1 MKKKALVTTVI
12 VSLIVLVSLSIQM
25 NRSSTDTGA
34 LHGSDAPIVLVG
46 GDLHTLTINTG
57 EMIISGHESTAI
69 SNDSG
74 KSWMAINTL
83 DNADI
88 MAWATSS
95 SMVLAGGHNGLY
107 TSLPDENKFVRTH
120 FYKELSDVHALG
132 ASGEFAYLATPEFG
146 VFASTDG
153 GRSWEAR
160 NSQIGK
166 GFMGSMLVDPKNPMR
181 VLAPDMQM
189 GLLQSL
195 DGGTTWQNLGGPLG
209 SMAIAWNPVNINEI
223 TVIGMGEIGTTL
235 DAGKTWREISLPD
248 GSAVV
253 AYSPDGNSLF
263 TGVLTE
269 PPYAQVF
276 KSTDG
281 GGSWSTEIS
290 SSSTN
295 DLGLG
300 EAQSEETDSH
310 SEETDSHSEETMEPD
325 MPGMDHSDPNAIDEE
340 ANRPLKATLGT
351 FGVATSIVL
360 SGAIFLRRRDR
371 NQRELKVKARKD
383 SGEVR

>member
-1 MKKKALVTTVI
+1 MKRKALVTAVI
-12 VSLIVLVSLSIQM
+12 VSLIVLVSLGIQM

-34 LHGSDAPIVLVG
+34 LHGSGALAVLVG

-74 KSWMAINTL
+74 KSWRAINAL

-107 TSLPDENKFVRTH
+107 TSLLNENTFARTP
-120 FYKELSDVHALG
+120 FYKELSDVHAVG

-195 DGGTTWQNLGGPLG
+195 DGGTTWQTLGGPLG
-209 SMAIAWNPVNINEI
+209 TMAIAWNPVNIDEI
-223 TVIGMGEIGTTL
+223 TVIGMGESGTTF
-235 DAGKTWREISLPD
+235 DAGKTWREISLPV
-248 GSAVV
+248 GAAVV

-263 TGVLTE
+263 AGVLTQ

-281 GGSWSTEIS
+281 GGSWSTEIN

-300 EAQSEETDSH
+300 DAHTDEADAHTD
-310 SEETDSHSEETMEPD
+310 EGMDPD
-325 MPGMDHSDPNAIDEE
+325 MPGMDHSNPNAIDEE
-340 ANRPLKATLGT
+340 ADRPLKATLGT

-360 SGAIFLRRRDR
+360 SRAIILRRRDR
-371 NQRELKVKARKD
+371 NQRELKVNVRKG
-383 SGEVR
+383 SSKLR

>member
-1 MKKKALVTTVI
+1 MKRKALVTAVI
-12 VSLIVLVSLSIQM
+12 VSLIVLVSLGIQM

-34 LHGSDAPIVLVG
+34 LHGSGALAVLVG

-74 KSWMAINTL
+74 KSWRAINAL

-107 TSLPDENKFVRTH
+107 TSLLNENTFARTP
-120 FYKELSDVHALG
+120 FYKELSDVHAVG

-195 DGGTTWQNLGGPLG
+195 DGGTTWQTLGGPLG
-209 SMAIAWNPVNINEI
+209 TMAIAWNPVNIDEI
-223 TVIGMGEIGTTL
+223 TVIGMGESGTTF
-235 DAGKTWREISLPD
+235 DAGKTWREISLPV
-248 GSAVV
+248 GAAVV

-263 TGVLTE
+263 AGVLTQ

-281 GGSWSTEIS
+281 GGSWSTEIN

-300 EAQSEETDSH
+300 DAHTYEADAHTD
-310 SEETDSHSEETMEPD
+310 EGMDPD
-325 MPGMDHSDPNAIDEE
+325 MPGMDHSNPNAIDEE
-340 ANRPLKATLGT
+340 ADRPLKATLGT

-360 SGAIFLRRRDR
+360 SGAIILRRRDR
-371 NQRELKVKARKD
+371 NQRELKVNVRKG
-383 SGEVR
+383 SSKLR

>member
-1 MKKKALVTTVI
+1 MKRKALVTAVI
-12 VSLIVLVSLSIQM
+12 VSLIVVVGVSIQM
-25 NRSSTDTGA
+25 NRTSKDTGA
-34 LHGSDAPIVLVG
+34 LNGSDAPAVLVG
-46 GDLHTLTINTG
+46 GDLHTLTINNS

-74 KSWMAINTL
+74 KSWTAINAL

-95 SMVLAGGHNGLY
+95 SMVLAGGHDGLY
-107 TSLPDENKFVRTH
+107 SSLSNENTFVRTD

-132 ASGEFAYLATPEFG
+132 ASGEYVYLATPEFG
-146 VFASTDG
+146 VFASSDG

-195 DGGTTWQNLGGPLG
+195 DGGTTWETLGGPLG
-209 SMAIAWNPVNINEI
+209 SMAIAWNPANTNEI
-223 TVIGMGEIGTTL
+223 TVIGMGESGTTF
-235 DAGKTWREISLPD
+235 DAGKTWREISLPV
-248 GSAVV
+248 GAAVV

-276 KSTDG
+276 KSTDSG
-281 GGSWSTEIS
+281 VSWSTEII

-300 EAQSEETDSH
+300 DAHTEEEDSH
-310 SEETDSHSEETMEPD
+310 SDETMEPD
-325 MPGMDHSDPNAIDEE
+325 MPGMDHSNPSAVDEE
-340 ANRPLKATLGT
+340 ADRPLKATLGT

-360 SGAIFLRRRDR
+360 SGAIILRRRDR
-371 NQRELKVKARKD
+371 NLRELKVNARKN
-383 SGEVR
+383 SGDVR

>member
-1 MKKKALVTTVI
+1 MKRKALVTAVF
-12 VSLIVLVSLSIQM
+12 VSLVVVAGLSIQM
-25 NRSSTDTGA
+25 NRTSKDTGA
-34 LHGSDAPIVLVG
+34 LNGSDAPAVLVG
-46 GDLHTLTINTG
+46 GDLHTLTINNS

-69 SNDSG
+69 SNDFG
-74 KSWMAINTL
+74 KSWTAINAL

-95 SMVLAGGHNGLY
+95 SMVLAGGHDGLY
-107 TSLPDENKFVRTH
+107 SSLPNENTFVRTD
-120 FYKELSDVHALG
+120 FYKKLSDVHALG
-132 ASGEFAYLATPEFG
+132 ASGEYVYLATPEFG
-146 VFASTDG
+146 VFASSDG

-195 DGGTTWQNLGGPLG
+195 DGGTTWETLGGPLG
-209 SMAIAWNPVNINEI
+209 SMAIAWNPANTNEI
-223 TVIGMGEIGTTL
+223 TVIGMGESGTTL
-235 DAGKTWREISLPD
+235 DSGKTWREISLPV
-248 GSAVV
+248 GAAVV

-263 TGVLTE
+263 TAVLTE

-276 KSTDG
+276 KSTDDG
-281 GGSWSTEIS
+281 VSWSTEIS

-300 EAQSEETDSH
+300 EAHTEETDSH
-310 SEETDSHSEETMEPD
+310 SEEAMEPD
-325 MPGMDHSDPNAIDEE
+325 MPGMDHSSPQVDETE
-340 ANRPLKATLGT
+340 ADRPLKATLGT

-360 SGAIFLRRRDR
+360 SGAIILRRRDR
-371 NQRELKVKARKD
+371 NQREAKVNARKN

>member
-1 MKKKALVTTVI
+1 MKRKALVTAVI
-12 VSLIVLVSLSIQM
+12 VSLIVVVGVSIQL
-25 NRSSTDTGA
+25 NRTAKDTGA
-34 LHGSDAPIVLVG
+34 LHGSDAPAVLVG
-46 GDLHTLTINTG
+46 GDLHTLTINNS

-74 KSWMAINTL
+74 KSWTAINAL
-83 DNADI
+83 NNADI

-95 SMVLAGGHNGLY
+95 SMVLAGGHDGLY
-107 TSLPDENKFVRTH
+107 SLLPNENTFMRTD

-132 ASGEFAYLATPEFG
+132 ASGEYVYLATPEFG
-146 VFASTDG
+146 VFASSDG

-195 DGGTTWQNLGGPLG
+195 DGGTTWETLGGPLG
-209 SMAIAWNPVNINEI
+209 SMAIAWNPVNTNEI
-223 TVIGMGEIGTTL
+223 TVIGMGESGTTF

-248 GSAVV
+248 GAAVV
-253 AYSPDGNSLF
+253 AYSSDGNSLF

-276 KSTDG
+276 KSTDS
-281 GGSWSTEIS
+281 GGSWSTEII

-300 EAQSEETDSH
+300 DAHTEEADAHTEEAMDP
-310 SEETDSHSEETMEPD
+310 E
-325 MPGMDHSDPNAIDEE
+325 MPGMDHSNPQVDETD
-340 ANRPLKATLGT
+340 ADRPLKATLGT

-360 SGAIFLRRRDR
+360 SGALILRRRDN
-371 NQRELKVKARKD
+371 NQRKNKIEARKGR
-383 SGEVR
+383 GESL

>member
-1 MKKKALVTTVI
+1 MKRKALVTAVI
-12 VSLIVLVSLSIQM
+12 VSLILVVSLSIQM
-25 NRSSTDTGA
+25 NRTSTDTDA
-34 LHGSDAPIVLVG
+34 LHGSDAPAVLVG
-46 GDLHTLTINTG
+46 GDLHTLTINTN
-57 EMIISGHESTAI
+57 EMIISGHKSTAI
-69 SNDSG
+69 SKDSG
-74 KSWMAINTL
+74 KSWRTINAI

-107 TSLPDENKFVRTH
+107 TSLPTENAFVRTL
-120 FYKELSDVHALG
+120 FYKDLSDVHALG
-132 ASGEFAYLATPEFG
+132 AFGEFAYLATPEFG
-146 VFASTDG
+146 FLASSDG

-195 DGGTTWQNLGGPLG
+195 DGGMTWQNLGGPLG

-223 TVIGMGEIGTTL
+223 TVIGMGESATTL
-235 DAGKTWREISLPD
+235 DAGLTWREISLPV
-248 GSAVV
+248 GASVV
-253 AYSPDGNSLF
+253 AYSPDGSSLF

-276 KSTDG
+276 KSTNN
-281 GGSWSTEIS
+281 GGSWSTETV

-300 EAQSEETDSH
+300 GAHTD
-310 SEETDSHSEETMEPD
+310 DVMDPN
-325 MPGMDHSDPNAIDEE
+325 MPGMDHSDQNAIDEE
-340 ANRPLKATLGT
+340 VDRPLKATLGT
-351 FGVATSIVL
+351 FGVASSIVL
-360 SGAIFLRRRDR
+360 SGAIILRRRDR
-371 NQRELKVKARKD
+371 NQRELRVNARKD
-383 SGEVR
+383 SGGLR